1 MAAALASNGVASID
15 PFDTICHTDAHNI
28 KQTSKFSTSSAM
40 LYFSIVNI
48 GHKDTL
54 NGIYLAV
61 KYKPPGLRTERTLKT
76 SFSREFNSF

>member
-1 MAAALASNGVASID
+1 M
-15 PFDTICHTDAHNI
+15 
-28 KQTSKFSTSSAM
+28 
-40 LYFSIVNI
+40 VNI